1 MSGWK
6 RYVKTVGFDLFDLR
20 SELKHFVFF
29 FL

>member
-20 SELKHFVFF
+20 SELKHFGF